1 MTTLASNPTNNCSPV
16 ESGRSMDNRSNASD
30 RSIGTPE
37 AKGSITSRSEVNYPA
52 IDSQSRLICESKN
65 RNRKF
70 IRFMTVIAYI
80 FFVSLGAIV
89 LSLYY
94 FFIWVPRMQ
103 LGPFPD
109 PNGSVGPGGSGLHSL
124 SSGPHDPYRAGRKR
138 GQVHH
143 LVSNQQEAQFS
154 NPQLYPDPDNP
165 NRWSMVQVVT
175 SETTQS
181 QSSQEQQQHTN
192 NQLPTRPS
200 IYSMISKKRLTSR
213 STPSSL
219 EPTVSPSVVPKPP

>member
-1 MTTLASNPTNNCSPV
+1 MLSRRSSRFAAMTNGNAP
-16 ESGRSMDNRSNASD
+16 ESGTACQSSMDNHSNGSG
-30 RSIGTPE
+30 SIGTPE

-65 RNRKF
+65 RNRKI

-109 PNGSVGPGGSGLHSL
+109 PNAVVGPGGSVHSF
-124 SSGPHDPYRAGRKR
+124 SSGSSDPAYRAGRKR

-143 LVSNQQEAQFS
+143 LVQNQQEAQISGPQFS
-154 NPQLYPDPDNP
+154 PDDNP
-165 NRWSMVQVVT
+165 RWRKIT
-175 SETTQS
+175 SEATQS
-181 QSSQEQQQHTN
+181 QSELHN
-192 NQLPTRPS
+192 ELPTRS
-200 IYSMISKKRLTSR
+200 SVYSLISKKRLPPKN
-213 STPSSL
+213 TPSTQ
-219 EPTVSPSVVPKPP
+219 EPAISTNIGSKPP

>member
-1 MTTLASNPTNNCSPV
+1 MTTPTDPAYNVSLGEPR
-16 ESGRSMDNRSNASD
+16 SATRRSMDNRSNGSG
-30 RSIGTPE
+30 SIGTPE
-37 AKGSITSRSEVNYPA
+37 PKGSITSRSEVNYPA
-52 IDSQSRLICESKN
+52 IDSQSSLICESKN
-65 RNRKF
+65 RNRKI

-109 PNGSVGPGGSGLHSL
+109 PNSGVGPGGTGLLSL
-124 SSGPHDPYRAGRKR
+124 SSGQPDPYRGRKR

-143 LVSNQQEAQFS
+143 LVSNQQEAQLS
-154 NPQLYPDPDNP
+154 NPQFYPDDNS
-165 NRWSMVQVVT
+165 RWIQVT

-181 QSSQEQQQHTN
+181 QTEHN
-192 NQLPTRPS
+192 GLPTRS
-200 IYSMISKKRLTSR
+200 SVYSFISKKRLTTKNVG
-213 STPSSL
+213 STP
-219 EPTVSPSVVPKPP
+219 EPVISTSVEYKPP

>member
-1 MTTLASNPTNNCSPV
+1 
-16 ESGRSMDNRSNASD
+16 MDNRSNGSG
-30 RSIGTPE
+30 SIGTPE
-37 AKGSITSRSEVNYPA
+37 AKGSIASRSEVNYPA

-109 PNGSVGPGGSGLHSL
+109 PNADLRSGIAGVSSL
-124 SSGPHDPYRAGRKR
+124 SSGSIDPYRAGRKR

-143 LVSNQQEAQFS
+143 LVSNQQEAQIS
-154 NPQLYPDPDNP
+154 NPLHYQDEHSP
-165 NRWSMVQVVT
+165 WSQAA
-175 SETTQS
+175 SESAQQTQS
-181 QSSQEQQQHTN
+181 DLN
-192 NQLPTRPS
+192 DNLPTRS
-200 IYSMISKKRLTSR
+200 SLYSMISKNRFMSKTTRTTHKATMNSNTSV
-213 STPSSL
+213 
-219 EPTVSPSVVPKPP
+219 EFGSP

>member
-1 MTTLASNPTNNCSPV
+1 MATLDNPGYANGTE
-16 ESGRSMDNRSNASD
+16 ESRRSTDNRSNGSG
-30 RSIGTPE
+30 SIGTPE
-37 AKGSITSRSEVNYPA
+37 AKGSITSRSEVNYLA
-52 IDSQSRLICESKN
+52 TENQSRLICESKN

-109 PNGSVGPGGSGLHSL
+109 PNTAMGAGGVGLHSL
-124 SSGPHDPYRAGRKR
+124 SSGPDPYGRVSGGKR
-138 GQVHH
+138 GKVHH
-143 LVSNQQEAQFS
+143 LVSNQQEAQLS
-154 NPQLYPDPDNP
+154 NPQLYPDDNL
-165 NRWSMVQVVT
+165 RWIQVT

-181 QSSQEQQQHTN
+181 QSEHN
-192 NQLPTRPS
+192 ELPTRS
-200 IYSMISKKRLTSR
+200 SLYSLISKKRSNTTKNIP
-213 STPSSL
+213 STQ
-219 EPTVSPSVVPKPP
+219 EPTISTSTRSQPP